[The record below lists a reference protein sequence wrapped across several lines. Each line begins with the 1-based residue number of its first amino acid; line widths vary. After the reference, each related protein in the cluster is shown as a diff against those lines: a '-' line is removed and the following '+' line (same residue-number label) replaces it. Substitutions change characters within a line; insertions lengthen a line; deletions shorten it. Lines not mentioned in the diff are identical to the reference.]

1 MNKFLQFNNEKY
13 RHKCL
18 EYLPLIKNIIIPPL
32 VEISD
37 YETVFIDFR
46 CLSHIEYLIRNTII
60 KLPLWKHTI
69 ICGNKNINQIQKI
82 CQAIS
87 NKINIIHL
95 NINTYSVMEYSNLL
109 LTTNFWNLL
118 TGKKILLYQEDTFLF
133 HGNIE
138 PFLKYDFIGAPWP
151 KEFKL
156 EVGNGGF
163 SLRSRD
169 KMIEIIENYT
179 ITEELQKNEDV
190 FFCTHMLNSRCG
202 LIAPKNIAQYFA
214 EEFVISNNPLGGHK
228 FYFDQYS
235 LIPSYSCL
243 YINKLSN
250 NKIVNYGIYNNIIN
264 ACNERIELNYNLINQ
279 ISSGYSWIGIIDK
292 PILWTNDI
300 IYRLIDCQFIIN
312 ISSHYVIPDKINSIV
327 KIYVT
332 KNPRTSNDL
341 RLFYDFILRKINK
354 L

>member
-1 MNKFLQFNNEKY
+1 MNKYLQFNNEKY
-13 RHKCL
+13 RNKCL

-46 CLSHIEYLIRNTII
+46 WLPHIEYLVRTTVI
-60 KLPLWKHTI
+60 KLPTWKHTI
-69 ICGNKNINQIQKI
+69 VCGNKNVHHIKKM
-82 CQAIS
+82 CQTIS
-87 NKINIIHL
+87 NKINIIQL
-95 NINTYSVMEYSNLL
+95 NINTSSVMEYSNLL
-109 LTTNFWNLL
+109 LTTNFWKTLS
-118 TGKKILLYQEDTFLF
+118 GKKILLYQEDTFLF

-151 KEFKL
+151 EEFKL

-163 SLRSRD
+163 SLRTRD
-169 KMIEIIENYT
+169 KMIEIIQKYT

-190 FFCTHMLNSRCG
+190 FFCTHMQNFRCG
-202 LIAPKNIAQYFA
+202 LIAPKNVAQCFA

-235 LIPSYSCL
+235 LLPSYLCL
-243 YINKLSN
+243 YMNKLLN
-250 NKIVNYGIYNNIIN
+250 NKIINYGVKNNIIN
-264 ACNERIELNYNLINQ
+264 QCFQRIEVNYNLINQ
-279 ISSGYSWIGIIDK
+279 TSSGYPWIGIIDK
-292 PILWTNDI
+292 SVQWTSNI

-312 ISSHYVIPDKINSIV
+312 ISPYAIPDKINSFITV
-327 KIYVT
+327 YVT
-332 KNPRTSNDL
+332 KNHKTLNDL
-341 RLFYDFILRKINK
+341 KLFYNFILRKINK

>member
-1 MNKFLQFNNEKY
+1 MNKYLQFNNKKY
-13 RHKCL
+13 RDKCL
-18 EYLPLIKNIIIPPL
+18 KYLPLIRNIIIPPV

-46 CLSHIEYLIRNTII
+46 WLPHIEYLIRNTII
-60 KLPLWKHTI
+60 KLPTWKHTI
-69 ICGNKNINQIQKI
+69 VCGNKNIHQIRQV
-82 CQAIS
+82 CQSIS
-87 NKINIIHL
+87 NKITIVHL
-95 NINTYSVMEYSNLL
+95 NINESSVAEYSNLL
-109 LTTNFWNLL
+109 LTTTFWNLL
-118 TGKKILLYQEDTFLF
+118 SGKKILLYQEDTFLF

-235 LIPSYSCL
+235 LVPSYKCL
-243 YINKLSN
+243 YINKLH
-250 NKIVNYGIYNNIIN
+250 NNIIIN
-264 ACNERIELNYNLINQ
+264 YGLLHNIINQCPEKIELNYNLINN
-279 ISSGYSWIGIIDK
+279 ISSKYPWIGIIDRSVK
-292 PILWTNDI
+292 WTNNI
-300 IYRLIDCQFIIN
+300 IYKLIDCQFIIN
-312 ISSHYVIPDKINSIV
+312 ISSYVIPDKISSIITIY
-327 KIYVT
+327 KI
-332 KNPRTSNDL
+332 KNPKTPNEL

>member
-1 MNKFLQFNNEKY
+1 MNKYLQFNNQRY
-13 RHKCL
+13 RQKCL

-32 VEISD
+32 VEEAD

-46 CLSHIEYLIRNTII
+46 WFPHIEYLVRNTII
-60 KLPLWKHTI
+60 KLPTWKHTI
-69 ICGNKNINQIQKI
+69 VCGNKNIYQIRYMCKS
-82 CQAIS
+82 IS

-95 NINTYSVMEYSNLL
+95 NINECSVMEYSNLL
-109 LTTNFWNLL
+109 LTTNFWNRLS
-118 TGKKILLYQEDTFLF
+118 GKKILLYQEDTFLF

-151 KEFKL
+151 KEFRL

-163 SLRSRD
+163 SLRTRD
-169 KMIEIIENYT
+169 KMIEIIKNYT

-202 LIAPKNIAQYFA
+202 LIAPKNVAQFFA

-235 LIPSYSCL
+235 LIPSYTCL
-243 YINKLSN
+243 YMKRLLN
-250 NKIVNYGIYNNIIN
+250 NIIINYGVKNNIIN
-264 ACNERIELNYNLINQ
+264 QSSEKIAINYNLENQ
-279 ISSGYSWIGIIDK
+279 KYKRYRWIGIIDQ
-292 PILWTNDI
+292 PIQWMSRI
-300 IYRLIDCQFIIN
+300 IYHLVDCQFIIN
-312 ISSHYVIPDKINSIV
+312 ISNYKLPDKINSICTV
-327 KIYVT
+327 YTMNYPKTLY
-332 KNPRTSNDL
+332 DL
-341 RLFYDFILRKINK
+341 KLFYDFILRKINK